1 MFYMIE
7 LLNKK
12 IKELREADGLSQ
24 KELAEKLGIAKNTL
38 SQYEHNKSNPSLE
51 VIVQLS
57 AFFDVSV
64 DYLLGLSS
72 DGELRP
78 AVPYSTPVLTDE
90 EKDLLDTFRA
100 IPDNTKGVA
109 LTMLHSLAPAK
120 KEKSTLNK
128 RA

>member
-1 MFYMIE
+1 MNNFSEI
-7 LLNKK
+7 LNDLR
-12 IKELREADGLSQ
+12 KEKNVTQ
-24 KELAEKLGIAKNTL
+24 KELAKACGVS
-38 SQYEHNKSNPSLE
+38 SQCICSLE
-51 VIVQLS
+51 QGTNNPTGSTIKAL
-57 AFFDVSV
+57 AIYFDVSA
-64 DYLLGLSS
+64 DYLLGLH
-72 DGELRP
+72 DDEQLNP
-78 AVPYSTPVLTDE
+78 NIPYSAPVLTDE